1 MKSGMEVV
9 TIETDVLVIG
19 GGLAGC
25 MAAIG
30 AREHGARVTIAEK
43 GNTMSSGQ
51 AGSGIDHIW
60 AYIPDI
66 HDRVGWSIDDLVDD
80 HVQVVAGG
88 FARRDLFR
96 LMAEMSYARLLDLE
110 RFGLRMRYDDS
121 PLTGG
126 LRLVQQF
133 GSIPETVNLDGRR
146 LKVIL
151 TNAVKRSGATIVNR
165 VTMTDLLTADSAIA
179 GAVGIGTR
187 DGKIYLF
194 KAKGVVL
201 ATGGKTGRLGREPS
215 GIDFNLH
222 LPANLC
228 CDGKAMAY
236 QAGLPV
242 MNMEFLSSSI
252 FAVAN
257 YGFSAG
263 LPRNTWHPA
272 ASVVDAQGR
281 ILVANTHLYPWDE
294 LKTGNKID
302 PAVSRRAWLA
312 ERNTLSGSMP
322 KAGSWGERGPFYLDC
337 TGASEEEIRY
347 TEWSIGNEGRGA
359 QFLRH
364 LDEEGIDLRRD
375 KLELSPHGHRREIGN
390 MSCSGLLVDG
400 NLEATIRGLFVAGDE
415 IGGVP
420 FASSMG
426 AFTTGWHCGDVTGSE
441 ARTAEPFLPIDNDVF
456 ERRCRSCTEM
466 LSRSKGAPWQ
476 EVNSALQNV
485 MDDYCG
491 EVRTEAMLVKGLDHL
506 KAIKGIPLRAANP
519 HELGRC
525 LEVMFLL
532 DAGEMVI
539 RASLARKESRRQ
551 PLPFRRA
558 DFPEQDDKNWLAFSA
573 VRLENGKPTVFG
585 IPINAP
591 L

>member
-66 HDRVGWSIDDLVDD
+66 HDRVGWSIDDLVED

-165 VTMTDLLTADSAIA
+165 VTMTDLLTADGAIA
-179 GAVGIGTR
+179 GAVGIDTR
-187 DGKIYLF
+187 DGKTYLF

-222 LPANLC
+222 LPASLC

-236 QAGLPV
+236 QTGLPV

-263 LPRNTWHPA
+263 LPRNTWYPS

-281 ILVANTHLYPWDE
+281 VLVANTHLYPWDE
-294 LKTGNKID
+294 LKTGTED
-302 PAVSRRAWLA
+302 RSRSVAAGLPRQSATHSRTRCRRPAPG
-312 ERNTLSGSMP
+312 ESGAP
-322 KAGSWGERGPFYLDC
+322 
-337 TGASEEEIRY
+337 
-347 TEWSIGNEGRGA
+347 SISTA
-359 QFLRH
+359 L
-364 LDEEGIDLRRD
+364 
-375 KLELSPHGHRREIGN
+375 GHRRGDPLHG
-390 MSCSGLLVDG
+390 MVDRQ
-400 NLEATIRGLFVAGDE
+400 RGQRRP
-415 IGGVP
+415 VP
-420 FASSMG
+420 Q
-426 AFTTGWHCGDVTGSE
+426 T
-441 ARTAEPFLPIDNDVF
+441 P
-456 ERRCRSCTEM
+456 
-466 LSRSKGAPWQ
+466 
-476 EVNSALQNV
+476 
-485 MDDYCG
+485 
-491 EVRTEAMLVKGLDHL
+491 
-506 KAIKGIPLRAANP
+506 
-519 HELGRC
+519 
-525 LEVMFLL
+525 
-532 DAGEMVI
+532 
-539 RASLARKESRRQ
+539 
-551 PLPFRRA
+551 
-558 DFPEQDDKNWLAFSA
+558 
-573 VRLENGKPTVFG
+573 
-585 IPINAP
+585 
-591 L
+591 